1 ELAVLADINIEKF
14 ASAMFNAGSNLKNK
28 TDKEIFYQDFKKFSV
43 NGVNFG
49 VGQIN
54 SMNAEELNEI
64 KSKLNPYMKTALLE
78 QGLDML
84 YFMLTNIVMESTEL
98 LCCGTG
104 AKEQILDAFDLSQD
118 TEMIKLTGVV
128 SRKKQLIPN
137 FVGSLQQ

>member
-1 ELAVLADINIEKF
+1 
-14 ASAMFNAGSNLKNK
+14 KNK

-54 SMNAEELNEI
+54 SMNADELNDI
-64 KSKLNPYMKTALLE
+64 KVKINSYMKTALVE

-84 YFMLTNIVMESTEL
+84 FFMLTNIVMESTEL
-98 LCCGTG
+98 LCCGMG
-104 AKEQILDAFDLSQD
+104 AKEQIVDAFDLSQD
-118 TEMIKLTGVV
+118 TENIKLAGVV
-128 SRKKQLIPN
+128 SRKKQFIPN